1 MIEPTERLLW
11 AVVGAGVVGVC
22 GFIAPAVGAMAPFVL
37 LGVVGCVVV
46 DVVLARSPS
55 QVRVTRHCRERC
67 TEGSDVV
74 IDLEIRA
81 PFGCEVEV
89 TDTVP
94 LLTPA
99 WTTVRV
105 SVAGDDT
112 VTVHTKRRCVR
123 RGDAGAGRF
132 AVRTLGPLGLIRRR
146 QRRDGAG
153 DGVTV
158 GVDVG
163 EVLRVAERLVRGGD
177 SGSRRKRAVERGR
190 ELDALREYRRGDD
203 VRLVDWKA
211 SARRGELIVKDL
223 VPESRQDVIVVLD
236 AGRQL
241 LGTTEH
247 PDGPRNRFDEALGL
261 GLVLAAAA
269 LEKGDRAGICLLDD
283 HVAAWEPP
291 REGRAQLTRLAE
303 AVAASSATAVEPAYQ
318 EFAAMLVR
326 RQKRRALVCIVT
338 DVVDEDSARALA
350 RALAGLRGRHLV
362 MVVALGDPGIA
373 RFLPSPTS
381 SSSPSMAPSAPQA
394 SPAEALSPS
403 LHEAATRLLA
413 HRRRALAALQTS
425 AGVVVDTVG
434 GPHLP
439 RARAA
444 AVEAYMMLKSQG
456 RL

>member
-55 QVRVTRHCRERC
+55 QVRVTRHCHERC

-81 PFGCEVEV
+81 PFGCDVEV

-105 SVAGDDT
+105 SLAGDET

-132 AVRTLGPLGLIRRR
+132 AIRTLGPLGLIRRR

-153 DGVTV
+153 DGVMV

-163 EVLRVAERLVRGGD
+163 QVLRVAERLVRGGD

-190 ELDALREYRRGDD
+190 ELDALRDYRRGDD

-247 PDGPRNRFDEALGL
+247 PDGPRSRFDEALGL

-291 REGRAQLTRLAE
+291 REGRAQLSRLAE

-338 DVVDEDSARALA
+338 DVVDEDSSRALA

-373 RFLPSPTS
+373 RFLPS
-381 SSSPSMAPSAPQA
+381 SSPASAPSSAT
-394 SPAEALSPS
+394 PAEAMSPY
-403 LHEAATRLLA
+403 LHEAATRLVA

-439 RARAA
+439 RAQAA